1 MVVEL
6 LKGSGVV
13 MQNDTGFCNWRRLLQ
28 VQIFVQKED
37 VDVVVVVITAVLL
50 S

>member
-1 MVVEL
+1 MIL
-6 LKGSGVV
+6 A
-13 MQNDTGFCNWRRLLQ
+13 FCNWRRLLQ